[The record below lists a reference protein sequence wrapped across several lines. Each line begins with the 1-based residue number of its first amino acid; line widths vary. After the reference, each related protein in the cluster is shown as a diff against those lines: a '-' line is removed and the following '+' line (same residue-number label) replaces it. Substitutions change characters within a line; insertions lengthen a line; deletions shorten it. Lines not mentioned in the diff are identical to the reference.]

1 MRLLKT
7 ILRVIIATLVGYL
20 INRLEFLLWAIGEQ
34 IYYKILFPDACRYK
48 SDIWL
53 LYTVMFLLNIAFC
66 NLYVFISNK
75 RNKWLLLLLYVLLV
89 VTFYL
94 LIM

>member
-1 MRLLKT
+1 MKKVFK
-7 ILRVIIATLVGYL
+7 VITATLIGYF

-66 NLYVFISNK
+66 NLYVFVNSKKK
-75 RNKWLLLLLYVLLV
+75 RWQLFILYILLVITSYVL
-89 VTFYL
+89 
-94 LIM
+94 IM

>member
-1 MRLLKT
+1 MKKVFK
-7 ILRVIIATLVGYL
+7 VITATLIGYF

-66 NLYVFISNK
+66 NLYVFVNSKKK
-75 RNKWLLLLLYVLLV
+75 RWHFFILSILLV
-89 VTFYL
+89 ITSYVF
-94 LIM
+94 IM